1 MSSSKFIQVSINYG
15 GHDTSAALA
24 IGNKIVAATEQ
35 ERYDLCKHSR
45 NLPID
50 AIKSC
55 LKKFELKISDIDN
68 LILTTDFKIAVNEL
82 YLKPALKNKDDL
94 TRLIKEIDR
103 VKKYLEIEDE
113 VKKKLKYKG
122 QLTTHDHHLC
132 HLASAYFP
140 SGFKKSI
147 ILSLDGIGQ
156 FETGK
161 LAIGNNGKIK
171 LCKFEANYPDSLGLI
186 YSAVTYFLGWK
197 HHCDEGIVMGLAP
210 YGNQYKKIPGK
221 KFTYI
226 DIFRKII
233 KKTKY
238 LGLKIDKEWI
248 AYHLKRDVWVSKKF
262 KSFFGNKRKPNGKI
276 TQHHKNIA
284 AALQFRLEEI
294 VLDNLR
300 KIKKKYQID
309 NLCIAGGVGLNCSL
323 NGKIHDLKLFKKIF
337 VQPASGDSGLALGGL
352 YLSIKNKISSN
363 KDLSKEFNNYLGSEF
378 SDSEIRREIK
388 SKRLKYKKP
397 SNIFKY
403 VAKLI
408 KEGKIV
414 AWFQGSSEFGPRA
427 LGNRSILCKPYPA
440 NMKDYLNNR
449 VKFREYFR
457 PFAPAVLEEKYKEY
471 FNLNQISP
479 HMLIACKVKKNK
491 SNQIPAVVHV
501 DNSCRVQ
508 TVSKNTNLKFYNLIK
523 EFYNLTSIPVLLNT
537 SFNIKGQ
544 PMVNT
549 PEQAINTFKN
559 TNIDILVIGNYIITK

>member
-1 MSSSKFIQVSINYG
+1 M
-15 GHDTSAALA
+15 
-24 IGNKIVAATEQ
+24 
-35 ERYDLCKHSR
+35 
-45 NLPID
+45 
-50 AIKSC
+50 
-55 LKKFELKISDIDN
+55 
-68 LILTTDFKIAVNEL
+68 
-82 YLKPALKNKDDL
+82 
-94 TRLIKEIDR
+94 
-103 VKKYLEIEDE
+103 
-113 VKKKLKYKG
+113 
-122 QLTTHDHHLC
+122 
-132 HLASAYFP
+132 
-140 SGFKKSI
+140 
-147 ILSLDGIGQ
+147 
-156 FETGK
+156 
-161 LAIGNNGKIK
+161 
-171 LCKFEANYPDSLGLI
+171 
-186 YSAVTYFLGWK
+186 
-197 HHCDEGIVMGLAP
+197 
-210 YGNQYKKIPGK
+210 
-221 KFTYI
+221 
-226 DIFRKII
+226 KII
-233 KKTKY
+233 
-238 LGLKIDKEWI
+238 GII
-248 AYHLKRDVWVSKKF
+248 PA
-262 KSFFGNKRKPNGKI
+262 RKG
-276 TQHHKNIA
+276 
-284 AALQFRLEEI
+284 
-294 VLDNLR
+294 
-300 KIKKKYQID
+300 
-309 NLCIAGGVGLNCSL
+309 
-323 NGKIHDLKLFKKIF
+323 
-337 VQPASGDSGLALGGL
+337 
-352 YLSIKNKISSN
+352 
-363 KDLSKEFNNYLGSEF
+363 
-378 SDSEIRREIK
+378 

-471 FNLNQISP
+471 FNLNQTSP